1 MRDWNGLLTQ
11 LTPQKVAEL
20 RSQGYWGERRLC
32 HHVDEAASRTPDRA
46 AVVDRGGTTS
56 YLELQRLSHVVAA
69 GLAGLG
75 VGPGDVVSWQL
86 PNRLEVVAL
95 MVACTRL
102 GAVFNSLAPIFR
114 EREVSTML
122 ALGAPKVV
130 ATVESFRDFGH
141 AKMMSA
147 IAQDL
152 SDVPTVVVIEGAG
165 GDLGWPQLLADGQAR
180 FDAEGPVD
188 AGTSADAVA
197 QLAFTSGTT
206 GEPKGILHTH
216 NSLYY
221 GGRVIVE
228 RRGLTPDG
236 VYHMAS
242 TLGHQTGILFGVLAP
257 VQLGATMVLQ
267 DVWDAGDY
275 LDMVEANGITMTN
288 GATPYLQ
295 DTLERADFAARDTST
310 LRQVGC
316 FGSGFPSPLAR
327 RAVQM
332 LPGVEF
338 YGIWG
343 MTEVGLATAHSPGD
357 PPEIVCDTDGH
368 AVFPIE
374 VAIRSD
380 DLAEELGPDEEG
392 EMVVRG
398 PSRHLGFLQP
408 GLAPSHFLDGDW
420 YVTGDRGRIRSD
432 GRLVMT
438 ARSKDIIIRGGENVP
453 VLEVENVLI
462 EHPDVWSAAVVAVPD
477 ERLGEKACACLV
489 LRDGASFDLA
499 ELRRWLA
506 EKKVTRQFWPEYVQV
521 YPEFPVT
528 PSGKIKKF
536 VLREQ
541 VAAIA
546 TRPIDEGA

>member
-11 LTPQKVAEL
+11 LTPQKAAGL
-20 RSQGYWGERRLC
+20 RAQGYWGERRLC
-32 HHVDEAASRTPDRA
+32 HHVDEAASATPDRA
-46 AVVDRGGTTS
+46 AVVDRGGVTS
-56 YLELQRLSHVVAA
+56 YRELQRLSHAVAA
-69 GLAGLG
+69 GRGGLG
-75 VGPGDVVSWQL
+75 VEPGDVVSWQL
-86 PNRLEVVAL
+86 PNRLEVVVL

-102 GAVFNSLAPIFR
+102 GGVFNSLAPIFR

-130 ATVESFRDFGH
+130 VTVESFRDFGH

-165 GDLGWPQLLADGQAR
+165 GDLGWPQLLASGQAR
-180 FDAEGPVD
+180 LYAEGLVD

-236 VYHMAS
+236 VNHMAS

-257 VQLGATMVLQ
+257 VQLGATMLLQ

-275 LDMVEANGITMTN
+275 LDMVEANGVTMTN

-295 DTLERADFAARDTST
+295 DTLEHADFTARDTST

-357 PPEIVCDTDGH
+357 PTGIVCDTDGH
-368 AVFPIE
+368 AVLPIE

-380 DLAEELGPDEEG
+380 DLTEELGPDDEG

-398 PSRHLGFLQP
+398 PSRLPPARPATVALP
-408 GLAPSHFLDGDW
+408 
-420 YVTGDRGRIRSD
+420 RR
-432 GRLVMT
+432 RLVRHRRPGPDPFRRPVGDDRPQQGHHHPRRRERT
-438 ARSKDIIIRGGENVP
+438 CSGGRERPDRAPRRLVRCRGGRAGRAAPREGLRLP
-453 VLEVENVLI
+453 R
-462 EHPDVWSAAVVAVPD
+462 SA
-477 ERLGEKACACLV
+477 
-489 LRDGASFDLA
+489 
-499 ELRRWLA
+499 
-506 EKKVTRQFWPEYVQV
+506 
-521 YPEFPVT
+521 
-528 PSGKIKKF
+528 
-536 VLREQ
+536 
-541 VAAIA
+541 
-546 TRPIDEGA
+546 